1 MSVQKKIYTLSSGS
15 WSAESE
21 WNQKDSGSG
30 VGATSYRTIARVPI
44 PSVSGR
50 KGANITIKNVDYV
63 TAYESPYVDYYVY
76 TSLSYAESD
85 AKRQTAP
92 SSGKHKAYK
101 RVNLNSNGG
110 TITISLSDVEVGTSS
125 YIYILFT
132 RSNSVMRFTGFS
144 GWTVSCTTS
153 SYSYTKCTPPT
164 SITLDGNKYDDSE
177 KSYRIVS
184 AGDLITVGWSGAKGG
199 TNNPISSDLAGVGVT
214 SNFSVVDAKRVEA
227 TKTSGSVQIKLPENT
242 NDYRGYSL
250 RVRIYTYGKN
260 YAPSGNYSQHVFTE
274 RIPETGTTE
283 PRGCWINRLPSPPTS
298 VAVSGQLPSEGK
310 GTITLTPKGATDN
323 DNKYHGNIQS
333 ITYYYSTSATGT
345 KTKLSGS
352 FETDQTE
359 FYIWSKDGKEYS
371 STAKVVKITRNKKPQ
386 ITGITCSKS
395 ETFKAK
401 GASTWSDKATFSF
414 SYNNV
419 SSSGTFKT
427 IIEFLKG
434 NSTSRKVVASY
445 TYNNKDKINSN
456 GSSTTKEINVRSI
469 LMNVPI
475 DFSSSDTYWRPG
487 FIINN
492 GLEDSDLVKY
502 GGDLF
507 AIPSAPTSFQYYN
520 TESGEGRTDTVLF
533 GDWVRVKFDKDEQC
547 DPSAIAI
554 EGISVSN
561 LSMTTVNEK
570 SVVKFRLS
578 SSLSGGIKKPVLV
591 FSGNGVSSFK
601 KRASISFNVIPKP
614 QIGTFSFPS
623 IKPLSETRTLQA
635 TLEALDGSNQSAQ
648 AWGGAAIQY
657 QNYNGEWFEAFSKQ
671 NFLDTASNDTKQLS
685 IDATKIYNSDW
696 KNDLGINKYNSVYTC
711 SARAVLTNIFG
722 QKFYSNPTNF
732 TLDFREAPKLES
744 TKFFARE
751 SDSVNWEPFYL
762 SKTTTSDSIEVG
774 PNLLQEGKF
783 KFKIGLSSISE
794 GSGEVIIRE
803 GGIQKGTHHF
813 EVSPPLQTDTGWQ
826 ASKIGPVEISID
838 IPEITNLNS
847 KTYEIVINGPGGS
860 CSETVTFQVAP
871 QYDPNIIITDVSLS
885 QDEKTLT
892 VEFSKNA
899 DPSTLS
905 FKFGDYIGKV
915 SENTV
920 SFSSQSKFFG
930 DSWTTK
936 NIQLDIIST
945 TCTSRK
951 INETTYTPC
960 FERGKNYVSSS
971 YLFYNTVP
979 TVAYREN
986 HLGINTST
994 PNEDTILDIRALTD
1008 KKKIQFKDEATGYS
1022 FLLDSSAGTFTIT
1035 SMKKKE
1041 GTDEVVK
1048 TEYVFTF
1055 D

>member
-1 MSVQKKIYTLSSGS
+1 MSVYKKIYTLSSGS

-30 VGATSYRTIARVPI
+30 VGATSYRTIVRVPI

-110 TITISLSDVEVGTSS
+110 TITISLSDIEVGTSS

-164 SITLDGNKYDDSE
+164 SITLDGNKYDDSD
-177 KSYRIVS
+177 KFYRIVS

-199 TNNPISSDLAGVGVT
+199 TNNPISSYLVKVGVT
-214 SNFSVVDAKRVEA
+214 SNFTVLVSKKVES
-227 TKTSGSVQIKLPENT
+227 TKTSGSVQITLPENT

-260 YAPSGNYSQHVFTE
+260 YAPSGNYSQHIFTE
-274 RIPETGTTE
+274 QIPETGTTE

-310 GTITLTPKGATDN
+310 GTITLTPKGAIDN

-333 ITYYYSTSATGT
+333 ITYYYSTSATET
-345 KTKLSGS
+345 KTELSGP

-434 NSTSRKVVASY
+434 NSTSREVVASY
-445 TYNNKDKINSN
+445 TYNNKDEINSN

-487 FIINN
+487 FIVNN

-520 TESGEGRTDTVLF
+520 TESGEGRTDTDLF
-533 GDWVRVKFDKDEQC
+533 GDWVRVEFDKDEQC
-547 DPSAIAI
+547 DPSVIAI

-561 LSMTTVNEK
+561 LSMTTVDEK

-614 QIGTFSFPS
+614 QIGTFSFPN
-623 IKPLSETRTLQA
+623 IKPLSKTGTLQA

-671 NFLDTASNDTKQLS
+671 NFLDSASNDTKQLS

-696 KNDLGINKYNSVYTC
+696 KEDLGINKYNSVYTC

-732 TLDFREAPKLES
+732 TLDFSEKPSIKS
-744 TKFFARE
+744 KSFFIQGTQDWIA
-751 SDSVNWEPFYL
+751 F
-762 SKTTTSDSIEVG
+762 SKEN
-774 PNLLQEGKF
+774 NLLQEGKF
-783 KFKIGLSSISE
+783 KVTVLPQSLSE
-794 GSGEVIIRE
+794 GSGEIIIKE
-803 GGIQKGTHHF
+803 GNVQRGKSSFSIK
-813 EVSPPLQTDTGWQ
+813 PPSYNGNEGKWEPDSSSQD
-826 ASKIGPVEISID
+826 PVEVQFD
-838 IPEITNLNS
+838 IPEITDSNP
-847 KTYEIVINGPGGS
+847 KTYEIVVNGPGGFY
-860 CSETVTFQVAP
+860 SEKVAFQVAP
-871 QYDPNIIITDVSLS
+871 QYNPNIVITDVSLS
-885 QDEKTLT
+885 EDEKTLI
-892 VEFSKNA
+892 VEFSKNS

-905 FKFGDYIGKV
+905 FNFGNYTGTV
-915 SENTV
+915 SGNTV
-920 SFSSQSKFFG
+920 SFSSLSDNKFFG
-930 DSWTTK
+930 DNWTTQ
-936 NIQLDIIST
+936 NIQLQVKST

-951 INETTYTPC
+951 IGEITYNRC
-960 FERGKNYVSSS
+960 FEREKKYVSSS

-1041 GTDEVVK
+1041 ETDEVVK
-1048 TEYVFTF
+1048 IEYVFTF

>member
-21 WNQKDSGSG
+21 WNQSGSGNG
-30 VGATSYRTIARVPI
+30 VGATSYRTIVRVPI

-164 SITLDGNKYDDSE
+164 SITLDGEKYE
-177 KSYRIVS
+177 EANSYRIVS
-184 AGDLITVGWSGAKGG
+184 AEDYITVGWSGAKGG
-199 TNNPISSDLAGVGVT
+199 TNNPISSYLVEVGVT
-214 SNFSVVDAKRVEA
+214 SNFTVLVSKKVES
-227 TKTSGSVQIKLPENT
+227 TTTSGSVQIKLPPKT

-260 YAPSGNYSQHVFTE
+260 YAPSGNYSQHAFFE
-274 RIPETGTTE
+274 EIPDTGTAL

-298 VAVSGQLPSEGK
+298 VEVSGQLPSTGP
-310 GTITLTPKGATDN
+310 GTINLTPSGTTDN
-323 DNKYHGNIQS
+323 DNKYHGNIQP
-333 ITYYYSTSATGT
+333 ITYYYSESTNGE
-345 KTKLSGS
+345 KKLLKNPII
-352 FETDQTE
+352 TE
-359 FYIWSKDGKEYS
+359 QEELYIWSSDEKEYS
-371 STAKVVKITRNKKPQ
+371 STAKIVRITRNKKPL
-386 ITGITCSKS
+386 ITEITRSPL
-395 ETFKAK
+395 TPFKAK
-401 GASTWSDKATFSF
+401 GALIWNDTASFSF
-414 SYNNV
+414 SYNNA
-419 SSSGTFKT
+419 SSGTFKT
-427 IIEFLKG
+427 IIQFLKT
-434 NSTSRKVVASY
+434 NSTSGEVAASY
-445 TYNNKDKINSN
+445 VYSDADTINTDGRSTKDV
-456 GSSTTKEINVRSI
+456 NVRSI
-469 LMNVPI
+469 LMNIPL
-475 DFSSSDTYWRPG
+475 DFSSSDTYWRVG
-487 FIINN
+487 FIVNN
-492 GLEDSDLVKY
+492 GLEDSDLVTCCD
-502 GGDLF
+502 DLL

-520 TESGEGRTDTVLF
+520 TESGQGRTDTTLF
-533 GDWVRVKFDKDEQC
+533 GDWVRVEFDKDEQC

-554 EGISVSN
+554 EGITVSN
-561 LSMTTVNEK
+561 LSMTTGSEK
-570 SVVKFRLS
+570 SVVKFQLP
-578 SSLSGGIKKPVLV
+578 SSLSGGIKTPVLI
-591 FSGNGVSSFK
+591 FSGNGVPSFK
-601 KRASISFNVIPKP
+601 KRAPISFEVIPKP
-614 QIGTFSFPS
+614 QIGAFSFPS
-623 IKPLSETRTLQA
+623 IKPFSVTDNTILQA
-635 TLEALDGSNQSAQ
+635 TLQALDGSNKSTT
-648 AWGGAAIQY
+648 AWGKASIQY
-657 QNYNGEWFEAFSKQ
+657 QNQEGEWFEAFSEQ
-671 NFLDTASNDTKQLS
+671 NFLDSSSNDTDTKQLS
-685 IDATKIYNSDW
+685 IDATKIYKDGW
-696 KNDLGINKYNSVYTC
+696 KSNLGIDKYNSVYTC
-711 SARAVLTNIFG
+711 SARAVLTNVFG
-722 QKFYSNPTNF
+722 QKFYSNSTTF
-732 TLDFREAPKLES
+732 TLDFREKPSIKS
-744 TKFFARE
+744 KSFFIQG
-751 SDSVNWEPFYL
+751 
-762 SKTTTSDSIEVG
+762 TSDWIAFSKEN
-774 PNLLQEGKF
+774 NLLQEGKF
-783 KFKIGLSSISE
+783 KIKVLPQSLSE
-794 GSGEVIIRE
+794 GSGEVIIKE
-803 GGIQKGTHHF
+803 GSTQRGKSSFSIDTPSYNEGKWTSGSSVPNLV
-813 EVSPPLQTDTGWQ
+813 EVSF
-826 ASKIGPVEISID
+826 D
-838 IPEITNLNS
+838 IPEITNFNP
-847 KTYEIVINGPGGS
+847 KTYEIVVNGPGGS
-860 CSETVTFQVAP
+860 HSETVTFQVAP
-871 QYDPNIIITDVSLS
+871 QYDPNIVITDVSLS
-885 QDEKTLT
+885 TDEKTLT

-905 FKFGDYIGKV
+905 FKFGDYTGTV

-960 FERGKNYVSSS
+960 FIRGKNYVSSS

-1022 FLLDSSAGTFTIT
+1022 FLLDSLAGTFTIT
-1035 SMKKKE
+1035 NMKKKE

-1048 TEYVFTF
+1048 TEYIFTF

>member
-1 MSVQKKIYTLSSGS
+1 MSVYKKIYTLSSGS

-21 WNQKDSGSG
+21 WNQKDSGPG
-30 VGATSYRTIARVPI
+30 VGATSYRTIVKVPI

-63 TAYESPYVDYYVY
+63 TDYESPYVDYYVY

-110 TITISLSDVEVGTSS
+110 TITISLSDIEVGTSS

-164 SITLDGNKYDDSE
+164 SITLDGNKYDDSD
-177 KSYRIVS
+177 KFYRIVS

-199 TNNPISSDLAGVGVT
+199 TNNPISSYLVEVGVT
-214 SNFSVVDAKRVEA
+214 SNFTVLVSKKVES

-260 YAPSGNYSQHVFTE
+260 YAPSGNYSQHIFTE
-274 RIPETGTTE
+274 KIPETGTTE

-333 ITYYYSTSATGT
+333 ITYYYSTSATET
-345 KTKLSGS
+345 KTELSGP

-434 NSTSRKVVASY
+434 DSTSRKVVASY
-445 TYNNKDKINSN
+445 TYNNKDEINSN

-487 FIINN
+487 FIVNN

-520 TESGEGRTDTVLF
+520 TESGEGRTDTALF
-533 GDWVRVKFDKDEQC
+533 GDWVRVEFDKDEQC
-547 DPSAIAI
+547 DPSVIAI

-561 LSMTTVNEK
+561 LSMTTVDEK

-732 TLDFREAPKLES
+732 TLDFSEKPSIKS
-744 TKFFARE
+744 KSFFIQGTQDWIA
-751 SDSVNWEPFYL
+751 F
-762 SKTTTSDSIEVG
+762 SKEN
-774 PNLLQEGKF
+774 NLLQEGKF
-783 KFKIGLSSISE
+783 KVTVLPQSLSE
-794 GSGEVIIRE
+794 GSGEIIIKE
-803 GGIQKGTHHF
+803 GNVQRGKSSFSIK
-813 EVSPPLQTDTGWQ
+813 PPSYNGNEGKWEPDSSSQD
-826 ASKIGPVEISID
+826 PVEVWFD
-838 IPEITNLNS
+838 IPEITNSNP
-847 KTYEIVINGPGGS
+847 KTYEIVVNGPGGFY
-860 CSETVTFQVAP
+860 SEKVAFQVAP
-871 QYDPNIIITDVSLS
+871 QYNPNIVITDVSLS
-885 QDEKTLT
+885 KDEKTLII
-892 VEFSKNA
+892 EFSKNS

-905 FKFGDYIGKV
+905 FNFGNYTGTV
-915 SENTV
+915 SGNTV
-920 SFSSQSKFFG
+920 SFSSLSDNKFFG
-930 DSWTTK
+930 DNWTTQ
-936 NIQLDIIST
+936 NIQLQVKST

-951 INETTYTPC
+951 IGEITYNRC
-960 FERGKNYVSSS
+960 FEREKKYVSSS

>member
-1 MSVQKKIYTLSSGS
+1 MSVYKKIYTLSSGS

-30 VGATSYRTIARVPI
+30 VGATSYRTIVRVPI

-110 TITISLSDVEVGTSS
+110 TITISLSDIEVGTSS

-132 RSNSVMRFTGFS
+132 RSNSIMRFTGFS

-177 KSYRIVS
+177 RSYRIVS

-199 TNNPISSDLAGVGVT
+199 TNNPISSYLVEVGVT
-214 SNFSVVDAKRVEA
+214 SNFTVLVSKKVES
-227 TKTSGSVQIKLPENT
+227 TRTSGSVQIKLPENT

-298 VAVSGQLPSEGK
+298 VAVSGQLPSKGK

-345 KTKLSGS
+345 KTELSGS
-352 FETDQTE
+352 FETDKTE

-386 ITGITCSKS
+386 ITEITCSKS

-445 TYNNKDKINSN
+445 TYNNKDEINSN

-487 FIINN
+487 FIVNN

-520 TESGEGRTDTVLF
+520 TESGEGRTDTALF
-533 GDWVRVKFDKDEQC
+533 GDWVRVEFDKDEQC

-696 KNDLGINKYNSVYTC
+696 KKDLGINKYNSVYTC

-732 TLDFREAPKLES
+732 TLDFSEKPSIKS
-744 TKFFARE
+744 KSFFIQGTQDWIA
-751 SDSVNWEPFYL
+751 F
-762 SKTTTSDSIEVG
+762 SKEN
-774 PNLLQEGKF
+774 NLLQEGKF
-783 KFKIGLSSISE
+783 KVTVLPQSLSE
-794 GSGEVIIRE
+794 GSGEIIIKE
-803 GGIQKGTHHF
+803 GNVQRGKSSFSIK
-813 EVSPPLQTDTGWQ
+813 PPSYNGNEGKWEPDSSSQD
-826 ASKIGPVEISID
+826 PVKVWFD
-838 IPEITNLNS
+838 IPEITNSNP
-847 KTYEIVINGPGGS
+847 KTYEIVVNGPGGFY
-860 CSETVTFQVAP
+860 SEKVTFQVAP
-871 QYDPNIIITDVSLS
+871 QYNPNIVITDVSLS
-885 QDEKTLT
+885 EDEKTLI
-892 VEFSKNA
+892 VEFSKNS

-905 FKFGDYIGKV
+905 FNFGNYTGTV
-915 SENTV
+915 SGNTV
-920 SFSSQSKFFG
+920 SFSSLSGNKIFG
-930 DSWTTK
+930 DNWTTQ
-936 NIQLDIIST
+936 NIQLQVKST

-951 INETTYTPC
+951 IGEITYNRC
-960 FERGKNYVSSS
+960 FEREKKYVSSS

>member
-1 MSVQKKIYTLSSGS
+1 MSVYKKIYTLSSGS

-21 WNQKDSGSG
+21 WNQKDSGYG
-30 VGATSYRTIARVPI
+30 VGATSYRTIVRVPI

-63 TAYESPYVDYYVY
+63 TAYDSPYVDYYVY

-110 TITISLSDVEVGTSS
+110 TITISLSDIEVGTSS

-132 RSNSVMRFTGFS
+132 RSNSIMRFTGFS

-199 TNNPISSDLAGVGVT
+199 TNNPISSYLVEVGVT
-214 SNFSVVDAKRVEA
+214 SNFTVLVSKKVES
-227 TKTSGSVQIKLPENT
+227 TKTSGSVQITLPENT
-242 NDYRGYSL
+242 NNYRGYSL

-274 RIPETGTTE
+274 QIPETGTTE

-333 ITYYYSTSATGT
+333 ITYYYSTSATET
-345 KTKLSGS
+345 KTKLSGP

-445 TYNNKDKINSN
+445 TYNNKDEINSN
-456 GSSTTKEINVRSI
+456 GSSTTKEINIRSI

-487 FIINN
+487 FIVNN

-520 TESGEGRTDTVLF
+520 TESGEGRTDTALF
-533 GDWVRVKFDKDEQC
+533 GDWVRVEFNKDEQC

-561 LSMTTVNEK
+561 LSMTTVDEK

-623 IKPLSETRTLQA
+623 IKPLSETRILQA
-635 TLEALDGSNQSAQ
+635 TLEASDGSNQSAQ

-671 NFLDTASNDTKQLS
+671 NFLDTSSNDTKQLS

-696 KNDLGINKYNSVYTC
+696 KKDLGINKYNSVYTC

-732 TLDFREAPKLES
+732 TLDFSEKPSIKS
-744 TKFFARE
+744 KSFFIQG
-751 SDSVNWEPFYL
+751 
-762 SKTTTSDSIEVG
+762 TSDWIAFSKEN
-774 PNLLQEGKF
+774 NLLQEGKF
-783 KFKIGLSSISE
+783 KVTVLPQSLSE
-794 GSGEVIIRE
+794 GSGEIIIKE
-803 GGIQKGTHHF
+803 GNVQRGKSSFSIK
-813 EVSPPLQTDTGWQ
+813 PPSYNDNEGKWEPDSSSQD
-826 ASKIGPVEISID
+826 PVEVWFD
-838 IPEITNLNS
+838 IPEITNSNP
-847 KTYEIVINGPGGS
+847 KIYEIVVNGPGGFY
-860 CSETVTFQVAP
+860 SEKVAFQVAP
-871 QYDPNIIITDVSLS
+871 QYNPNIVITDVSLS
-885 QDEKTLT
+885 EDEKSLI
-892 VEFSKNA
+892 VEFSKNS

-905 FKFGDYIGKV
+905 FNFGNYTGTV
-915 SENTV
+915 SGNTV
-920 SFSSQSKFFG
+920 SFSSLSDNKFFG
-930 DSWTTK
+930 DNWTTQ
-936 NIQLDIIST
+936 NIQLQVKST

-951 INETTYTPC
+951 IGEITYNRC
-960 FERGKNYVSSS
+960 FEREKKYVSSS

-1048 TEYVFTF
+1048 TEYIFTF

>member
-30 VGATSYRTIARVPI
+30 VGATSYRTIVRVPI

-110 TITISLSDVEVGTSS
+110 TITISLSDIEVGTSS

-153 SYSYTKCTPPT
+153 SYSYTKCTPPKT
-164 SITLDGNKYDDSE
+164 ITLDDNKYYAQNG
-177 KSYRIVS
+177 SYRIVS
-184 AGDLITVGWSGAKGG
+184 AGDKVKVNWSGAEAG
-199 TNNPISSDLAGVGVT
+199 TNNPISSYLVEVGVT
-214 SNFSVVDAKRVEA
+214 SNFTVLVSTKVES
-227 TKTSGSVQIKLPENT
+227 TKTSGSIEITLPQKT

-274 RIPETGTTE
+274 QIPETGTTE

-298 VAVSGQLPSEGK
+298 VAVSGQLPSEGE

-352 FETDQTE
+352 FKTDQTE

-434 NSTSRKVVASY
+434 NSTSKKVVASY
-445 TYNNKDKINSN
+445 TYSNKDEINSN

-487 FIINN
+487 FIVNN

-520 TESGEGRTDTVLF
+520 TESGEGRTDTALF

-547 DPSAIAI
+547 DTSAIAI

-685 IDATKIYNSDW
+685 IDATKIYNSNW
-696 KNDLGINKYNSVYTC
+696 KKDLGINKYNSVYTC
-711 SARAVLTNIFG
+711 SARAVLTNVFG
-722 QKFYSNPTNF
+722 QKFYSNPTTF
-732 TLDFREAPKLES
+732 TLDFKEKPSIKS
-744 TKFFARE
+744 KSFFIQGIPDWIA
-751 SDSVNWEPFYL
+751 F
-762 SKTTTSDSIEVG
+762 SKEN
-774 PNLLQEGKF
+774 NLLQEGKF
-783 KFKIGLSSISE
+783 KVKVLPQSLSE
-794 GSGEVIIRE
+794 GSGEVIIKE
-803 GGIQKGTHHF
+803 GSTQRGKSSFSIDTPSYNEGKWTSGSSVPNLV
-813 EVSPPLQTDTGWQ
+813 EVSF
-826 ASKIGPVEISID
+826 D
-838 IPEITNLNS
+838 IPEITNLNP
-847 KTYEIVINGPGGS
+847 KTYEIVVNGPGGS
-860 CSETVTFQVAP
+860 YSETVTFQVAP

-885 QDEKTLT
+885 QDEKTLA

-1008 KKKIQFKDEATGYS
+1008 KKKIQFKDEATDAT
-1022 FLLDSSAGTFTIT
+1022 FILDSNQKTFTV
-1035 SMKKKE
+1035 KN
-1041 GTDEVVK
+1041 GT

>member
-1 MSVQKKIYTLSSGS
+1 MNVYKKIYTLSSGS

-30 VGATSYRTIARVPI
+30 VGATSYRTIVRVHI

-50 KGANITIKNVDYV
+50 KGANIIIKNVDYV

-110 TITISLSDVEVGTSS
+110 TITISLSDIEVGTSS

-132 RSNSVMRFTGFS
+132 RSNSIMRFTGFS

-199 TNNPISSDLAGVGVT
+199 TNNPISSYLVEVGVT
-214 SNFSVVDAKRVEA
+214 SNFTVLVSKKVES
-227 TKTSGSVQIKLPENT
+227 TTTSGSVQITLPENT

-274 RIPETGTTE
+274 QIPETGTTE

-298 VAVSGQLPSEGK
+298 VAVSGQLPSEGE

-352 FETDQTE
+352 FKTDYTE

-386 ITGITCSKS
+386 ITEITCSKS

-487 FIINN
+487 FIVNN

-520 TESGEGRTDTVLF
+520 TESGEGRTDTALF

-561 LSMTTVNEK
+561 LSMTTVDEK

-635 TLEALDGSNQSAQ
+635 TLEALDGSNQSTQ

-696 KNDLGINKYNSVYTC
+696 KKDLGINKYNSVYTC

-732 TLDFREAPKLES
+732 TLDFSEKPSIKS
-744 TKFFARE
+744 KSFFIQG
-751 SDSVNWEPFYL
+751 
-762 SKTTTSDSIEVG
+762 TSDWIAFSKEN
-774 PNLLQEGKF
+774 NLLQEGKF
-783 KFKIGLSSISE
+783 KVTVLPQSLSE
-794 GSGEVIIRE
+794 GSGEIIIKE
-803 GGIQKGTHHF
+803 GNVQRGKSSFSIKPPSYNDNKGKW
-813 EVSPPLQTDTGWQ
+813 EPDSSSQD
-826 ASKIGPVEISID
+826 PVEVWFD
-838 IPEITNLNS
+838 IPEITNSNP
-847 KTYEIVINGPGGS
+847 KTYEIVVNGPGGFY
-860 CSETVTFQVAP
+860 SEKVAFQVAP
-871 QYDPNIIITDVSLS
+871 QYNPNIVITDVSLS
-885 QDEKTLT
+885 KDEKTLI
-892 VEFSKNA
+892 VEFSKNS

-905 FKFGDYIGKV
+905 FNFGNYTGTV
-915 SENTV
+915 SGNTV
-920 SFSSQSKFFG
+920 SFSSLSDNKFFG
-930 DSWTTK
+930 DNWTTQ
-936 NIQLDIIST
+936 NIQLQVKST

-951 INETTYTPC
+951 IGEITYNRC
-960 FERGKNYVSSS
+960 FEREKKYVSSS

>member
-1 MSVQKKIYTLSSGS
+1 MSVYKKIYTLSSGS

-30 VGATSYRTIARVPI
+30 VGATSYRTIVRVPI

-110 TITISLSDVEVGTSS
+110 TITISLSDIEVGTSS

-132 RSNSVMRFTGFS
+132 RSNSIMRFTGFS

-164 SITLDGNKYDDSE
+164 SITLDGNKYNDSE

-184 AGDLITVGWSGAKGG
+184 AGDLITVGWSGAKSG
-199 TNNPISSDLAGVGVT
+199 TNNPISSYLVEVGVT
-214 SNFSVVDAKRVEA
+214 SNFTVLVSKKVES
-227 TKTSGSVQIKLPENT
+227 TTTSESVQIKLPENT

-274 RIPETGTTE
+274 QISETGTTE

-298 VAVSGQLPSEGK
+298 VTVSGQLPSEGK
-310 GTITLTPKGATDN
+310 GIITLTPKGATDN

-487 FIINN
+487 FIVNN

-520 TESGEGRTDTVLF
+520 TESGEGRTDTALF

-561 LSMTTVNEK
+561 LSMTTVDEK

-578 SSLSGGIKKPVLV
+578 SSLSGGIKKPILV

-696 KNDLGINKYNSVYTC
+696 KKDLGINKYNSVYTC

-732 TLDFREAPKLES
+732 TLDFSEKPSIKS
-744 TKFFARE
+744 KSFFIQGTPDWIA
-751 SDSVNWEPFYL
+751 F
-762 SKTTTSDSIEVG
+762 SKEN
-774 PNLLQEGKF
+774 NLLQEGKF
-783 KFKIGLSSISE
+783 KVTVLPQSLSE
-794 GSGEVIIRE
+794 GSGEIIIKE
-803 GGIQKGTHHF
+803 GNVQRGKSSFSIK
-813 EVSPPLQTDTGWQ
+813 PPSYNDNEGKWEPDSSSQD
-826 ASKIGPVEISID
+826 PVEVWFD
-838 IPEITNLNS
+838 IPEITNSNP
-847 KTYEIVINGPGGS
+847 KTYEIVVNGPGGFY
-860 CSETVTFQVAP
+860 SEKVTFQVAP
-871 QYDPNIIITDVSLS
+871 QYNPNIVITDVSLS
-885 QDEKTLT
+885 EDEKTLI
-892 VEFSKNA
+892 VEFSKNS

-905 FKFGDYIGKV
+905 FNFGNYTGTV
-915 SENTV
+915 SGNTV
-920 SFSSQSKFFG
+920 SFSSLSDNKFFG
-930 DSWTTK
+930 DNWTTQ
-936 NIQLDIIST
+936 NIQLQVKST

-951 INETTYTPC
+951 IGEITYNRC
-960 FERGKNYVSSS
+960 FEREKKYVSSS

>member
-21 WNQKDSGSG
+21 WNQSGSGNG
-30 VGATSYRTIARVPI
+30 VGATSYRTIVRVPI

-63 TAYESPYVDYYVY
+63 TAYDSPYVDYYVY

-110 TITISLSDVEVGTSS
+110 TITISLSDIEVGTSS

-164 SITLDGNKYDDSE
+164 LITLDGNKYDDSE

-184 AGDLITVGWSGAKGG
+184 AGDYITVGWSDAKGG
-199 TNNPISSDLAGVGVT
+199 TNNPISSYLVEVGVT
-214 SNFSVVDAKRVEA
+214 SNFTVLVSKKVESI
-227 TKTSGSVQIKLPENT
+227 KTSGSVQIKLPENT

-260 YAPSGNYSQHVFTE
+260 YAPSGNYSQHIFTE
-274 RIPETGTTE
+274 PIPETGTTN

-298 VAVSGQLPSEGK
+298 VAVSGQLPSEGE

-333 ITYYYSTSATGT
+333 ITYYYLNSEGKRIKLDGPF
-345 KTKLSGS
+345 KT
-352 FETDQTE
+352 EQTE
-359 FYIWSKDGKEYS
+359 FSIWSYDGKEFS
-371 STAKVVKITRNKKPQ
+371 STAKTVKINRNKKPQ
-386 ITGITCSKS
+386 ITGITCSKL

-401 GASTWSDKATFSF
+401 GVSTWSDKATFSF

-419 SSSGTFKT
+419 PSGTSGTFKT
-427 IIEFLKG
+427 IIQFLKN
-434 NSTSRKVVASY
+434 NSSSGKVVASY
-445 TYNNKDKINSN
+445 TYSNKDKINSN
-456 GSSTTKEINVRSI
+456 VSSTKEINVRSI
-469 LMNVPI
+469 LMNVPL
-475 DFSSSDTYWRPG
+475 DFSSSDTYWRPA
-487 FIINN
+487 FIVNN
-492 GLEDSDLVKY
+492 GLEDSDLLVY
-502 GGDLF
+502 NGDLF

-520 TESGEGRTDTVLF
+520 TGSGQGRTDTTLF
-533 GDWVRVKFDKDEQC
+533 GDWVRVEFNKDEQC

-554 EGISVSN
+554 EGITVSN
-561 LSMTTVNEK
+561 LSMTTGSEK
-570 SVVKFRLS
+570 SVVKFQLP
-578 SSLSGGIKKPVLV
+578 SSLSGGIKTPVLI
-591 FSGNGVSSFK
+591 FSGNGVPSFK
-601 KRASISFNVIPKP
+601 KRASISFEVIPKP
-614 QIGTFSFPS
+614 QIGAFSFPS
-623 IKPLSETRTLQA
+623 IKPFSVTNNTILQA
-635 TLEALDGSNQSAQ
+635 TLQALDGSNKSTT
-648 AWGGAAIQY
+648 AWGKASIQY
-657 QNYNGEWFEAFSKQ
+657 QNQEGEWFEAFSEQ
-671 NFLDTASNDTKQLS
+671 NFLDSSSNDTKQLG
-685 IDATKIYNSDW
+685 IDATKIYKDGW
-696 KNDLGINKYNSVYTC
+696 KSNLGIDKYNSVYTC
-711 SARAVLTNIFG
+711 SARAVLTNVFG
-722 QKFYSNPTNF
+722 QKFYSNPTMF
-732 TLDFREAPKLES
+732 TLDFRENPSINSKSFFIQGAPDWIA
-744 TKFFARE
+744 F
-751 SDSVNWEPFYL
+751 
-762 SKTTTSDSIEVG
+762 SKEN
-774 PNLLQEGKF
+774 NLLQEGKF
-783 KFKIGLSSISE
+783 KIKVFPQSLSE
-794 GSGEVIIRE
+794 GSGEIIIKE
-803 GGIQKGTHHF
+803 GSTQRGKSSFSIDTPSYNEGKWTSGSSVPNLV
-813 EVSPPLQTDTGWQ
+813 EVSF
-826 ASKIGPVEISID
+826 D
-838 IPEITNLNS
+838 IPEITNLNP
-847 KTYEIVINGPGGS
+847 KTYEIVVNGPGGS

-871 QYDPNIIITDVSLS
+871 QYDPNIVITDVSLS
-885 QDEKTLT
+885 QDEKTLI

-905 FKFGDYIGKV
+905 FKFGDYTGTV

-951 INETTYTPC
+951 IDETTYTPC
-960 FERGKNYVSSS
+960 FIRGKNYVSSS

-994 PNEDTILDIRALTD
+994 PNEDTILDIRALTG
-1008 KKKIQFKDEATGYS
+1008 KKKIQFKDEATDAT
-1022 FLLDSSAGTFTIT
+1022 FVLDSNQKTFTV
-1035 SMKKKE
+1035 KN
-1041 GTDEVVK
+1041 GT

>member
-1 MSVQKKIYTLSSGS
+1 MSVYKKIYTLSSGS

-30 VGATSYRTIARVPI
+30 VGATSYRTIVRVPI

-85 AKRQTAP
+85 AKRKTAP

-110 TITISLSDVEVGTSS
+110 TITISLSDIEVGTSS

-184 AGDLITVGWSGAKGG
+184 AGELITVEWSGAKGG
-199 TNNPISSDLAGVGVT
+199 TNNPISSYLIEVGVT
-214 SNFSVVDAKRVEA
+214 SNFTVLVSKKVET
-227 TKTSGSVQIKLPENT
+227 TKTSGSVQITLPENT

-274 RIPETGTTE
+274 QIPETGTTE

-333 ITYYYSTSATGT
+333 ITYYYSTPATET

-359 FYIWSKDGKEYS
+359 FYIWSKDEKEYS
-371 STAKVVKITRNKKPQ
+371 STAKIVKITRNKKPQ

-401 GASTWSDKATFSF
+401 GTSTWSDKATFSF

-434 NSTSRKVVASY
+434 DSTSRKVVASY
-445 TYNNKDKINSN
+445 TYSNKDEINSN

-487 FIINN
+487 FIVNN

-520 TESGEGRTDTVLF
+520 TESGEGRTDTALF

-561 LSMTTVNEK
+561 LSMTTVGEK

-671 NFLDTASNDTKQLS
+671 NFLDTSSNDTKQLS

-696 KNDLGINKYNSVYTC
+696 KKDLGINKYNSVYTC

-732 TLDFREAPKLES
+732 TLDFSEKPSIKS
-744 TKFFARE
+744 KSFFIQG
-751 SDSVNWEPFYL
+751 
-762 SKTTTSDSIEVG
+762 TSDWIAFSEKN
-774 PNLLQEGKF
+774 NLLQEGKF
-783 KFKIGLSSISE
+783 KVTVLPQSLSE
-794 GSGEVIIRE
+794 GSGEIIIKE
-803 GGIQKGTHHF
+803 GNVQRGKSSFSINPPSYNNNKGKW
-813 EVSPPLQTDTGWQ
+813 EPDSSSQD
-826 ASKIGPVEISID
+826 PVEVWFD
-838 IPEITNLNS
+838 IPEITNSNP
-847 KTYEIVINGPGGS
+847 KTYEIVVNGPGGFY
-860 CSETVTFQVAP
+860 SEKVTFQVAP
-871 QYDPNIIITDVSLS
+871 QYNPNIVITDVSLS
-885 QDEKTLT
+885 EDEKTLI
-892 VEFSKNA
+892 VEFSKNS

-905 FKFGDYIGKV
+905 FNFGNYTGTV
-915 SENTV
+915 SGNTV
-920 SFSSQSKFFG
+920 SFSSLSDNKFFG
-930 DSWTTK
+930 DNWTTQ
-936 NIQLDIIST
+936 NIQLQVKST

-951 INETTYTPC
+951 IGEITYNRC
-960 FERGKNYVSSS
+960 FEREKKYVSSS

-1041 GTDEVVK
+1041 GTNEVVK

>member
-1 MSVQKKIYTLSSGS
+1 MSVYKKIYTLSSGS

-30 VGATSYRTIARVPI
+30 VGATSYRTIVRVPI

-101 RVNLNSNGG
+101 RINLNSNGG
-110 TITISLSDVEVGTSS
+110 TITISLSDIEVGTSS

-132 RSNSVMRFTGFS
+132 RSNSIMRFTGFS

-184 AGDLITVGWSGAKGG
+184 AGDFITVGWSGAKSG
-199 TNNPISSDLAGVGVT
+199 TNNPISSYLVEVGVT
-214 SNFSVVDAKRVEA
+214 SNFTVLVSKKVES
-227 TKTSGSVQIKLPENT
+227 TTTSGSVQIKLPENT

-274 RIPETGTTE
+274 QIPEMGTTE

-298 VAVSGQLPSEGK
+298 VTVSGQLPSEGK

-333 ITYYYSTSATGT
+333 ITYYYSTSATET

-401 GASTWSDKATFSF
+401 GTSTWSDKATFSF

-445 TYNNKDKINSN
+445 TYNNKDEINSN

-487 FIINN
+487 FIVNN

-520 TESGEGRTDTVLF
+520 TESGEGRTDTALF

-561 LSMTTVNEK
+561 LSMTTVDEK

-671 NFLDTASNDTKQLS
+671 NFLDTSSNDTKQLS

-696 KNDLGINKYNSVYTC
+696 KKDLGINKYNSVYTC
-711 SARAVLTNIFG
+711 SARAVLTNVFG

-732 TLDFREAPKLES
+732 TLDFSEKPSIKS
-744 TKFFARE
+744 KSFFIQG
-751 SDSVNWEPFYL
+751 
-762 SKTTTSDSIEVG
+762 TSDWIAFSKEN
-774 PNLLQEGKF
+774 NLLQEGKF
-783 KFKIGLSSISE
+783 KVTVLPQSLSE
-794 GSGEVIIRE
+794 GSGEIIIKE
-803 GGIQKGTHHF
+803 GNVQRGKSSFSIKPPSYNDNKGKW
-813 EVSPPLQTDTGWQ
+813 EPDSSSQD
-826 ASKIGPVEISID
+826 PVEVWFD
-838 IPEITNLNS
+838 IPEITNSNP
-847 KTYEIVINGPGGS
+847 KTYEIVVNGPGGFY
-860 CSETVTFQVAP
+860 SEKVAFQVAP
-871 QYDPNIIITDVSLS
+871 QYNPNIVITDVSLS
-885 QDEKTLT
+885 EDEKTLI
-892 VEFSKNA
+892 VEFSKNS

-905 FKFGDYIGKV
+905 FNFGNYTGTV
-915 SENTV
+915 SGNTV
-920 SFSSQSKFFG
+920 SFSSLSDNKFFG
-930 DSWTTK
+930 DNWTTQ
-936 NIQLDIIST
+936 NIQLQVKST

-951 INETTYTPC
+951 IGEITYNRC
-960 FERGKNYVSSS
+960 FEREKKYVSSS

>member
-1 MSVQKKIYTLSSGS
+1 MSVYKKIYTLSSGS

-30 VGATSYRTIARVPI
+30 VGATSYRTIVRVPI

-110 TITISLSDVEVGTSS
+110 TITISLSDIEVGTSS

-132 RSNSVMRFTGFS
+132 RSNSIMRFTGFS

-177 KSYRIVS
+177 KSYKIVS

-199 TNNPISSDLAGVGVT
+199 TNNPISSYLVEVGVT
-214 SNFSVVDAKRVEA
+214 SNFTVLVSKKVKS
-227 TKTSGSVQIKLPENT
+227 TTTSGSVQIKLPENT

-274 RIPETGTTE
+274 QIPETGTTE

-298 VAVSGQLPSEGK
+298 VAVSGQLPSEGE

-345 KTKLSGS
+345 KTELSGS
-352 FETDQTE
+352 FKTDQTE

-445 TYNNKDKINSN
+445 TYNNKDEINSN
-456 GSSTTKEINVRSI
+456 ESSTTKEINVRSI

-487 FIINN
+487 FIVNN

-520 TESGEGRTDTVLF
+520 TESGEGRTDTALF

-561 LSMTTVNEK
+561 LSMTTVDEK

-614 QIGTFSFPS
+614 QIGTFSFPNT
-623 IKPLSETRTLQA
+623 KPFSKTGTLQA

-685 IDATKIYNSDW
+685 IDATKIYNSNW

-732 TLDFREAPKLES
+732 TLDFSEKPSIKSKNFFIQGAPDWIA
-744 TKFFARE
+744 F
-751 SDSVNWEPFYL
+751 
-762 SKTTTSDSIEVG
+762 SKEN
-774 PNLLQEGKF
+774 NLLQEGKF
-783 KFKIGLSSISE
+783 KVTVLPQSLSE
-794 GSGEVIIRE
+794 GSGEIIIKE
-803 GGIQKGTHHF
+803 GNVQRGKSSFSIK
-813 EVSPPLQTDTGWQ
+813 PPSYNNNEGKWEPDLSSQD
-826 ASKIGPVEISID
+826 PVEVWFD
-838 IPEITNLNS
+838 IPEITNSNP
-847 KTYEIVINGPGGS
+847 KTYEIVVNGPGGFY
-860 CSETVTFQVAP
+860 SEKVTFQVAP
-871 QYDPNIIITDVSLS
+871 QYNPNIVITDVSLS
-885 QDEKTLT
+885 EDEKTLI
-892 VEFSKNA
+892 VEFSKNS

-905 FKFGDYIGKV
+905 FNFGNYTGTV
-915 SENTV
+915 SGNTV
-920 SFSSQSKFFG
+920 SFSSLSDNKFFG
-930 DSWTTK
+930 DNWTTQ
-936 NIQLDIIST
+936 NIQLQVKST

-951 INETTYTPC
+951 IGEITYNRC
-960 FERGKNYVSSS
+960 FEREKKYVSSS

>member
-1 MSVQKKIYTLSSGS
+1 MSVYKKIYTLSSGS

-30 VGATSYRTIARVPI
+30 VGATSYRTIVRVPI

-110 TITISLSDVEVGTSS
+110 TITISLSDIEVGTSS

-132 RSNSVMRFTGFS
+132 RSNSIMRFTGFS

-199 TNNPISSDLAGVGVT
+199 TNNPISSYLVEVGVT
-214 SNFSVVDAKRVEA
+214 SNFTVLVSKKVES

-274 RIPETGTTE
+274 QIPETGTTE

-333 ITYYYSTSATGT
+333 ITYYYSTSATET

-445 TYNNKDKINSN
+445 TYSNKDKINSN

-487 FIINN
+487 FIVNN

-520 TESGEGRTDTVLF
+520 TESGEGRTDTALF
-533 GDWVRVKFDKDEQC
+533 GDWVRVEFDKDEQC

-685 IDATKIYNSDW
+685 IDATKIYNSNW
-696 KNDLGINKYNSVYTC
+696 KKDLGINKYNSVYTC

-732 TLDFREAPKLES
+732 TLDFSEKPSIKS
-744 TKFFARE
+744 KSFFIQG
-751 SDSVNWEPFYL
+751 
-762 SKTTTSDSIEVG
+762 TSDWIAFSKEN
-774 PNLLQEGKF
+774 NLLQEGKF
-783 KFKIGLSSISE
+783 KVTVLPQSLSE
-794 GSGEVIIRE
+794 GSGEIIIKE
-803 GGIQKGTHHF
+803 GNVQRGKSSFSIK
-813 EVSPPLQTDTGWQ
+813 PPSYNDNEGKWEPDSSSQY
-826 ASKIGPVEISID
+826 PVEVQFD
-838 IPEITNLNS
+838 IPEITNSNP
-847 KTYEIVINGPGGS
+847 KTYEIVVNGPGGFY
-860 CSETVTFQVAP
+860 SEKVAFQVAP
-871 QYDPNIIITDVSLS
+871 QYNPNIVITDVSLS
-885 QDEKTLT
+885 EDEKTLI
-892 VEFSKNA
+892 VEFSKNS

-905 FKFGDYIGKV
+905 FNFGNYTGTV
-915 SENTV
+915 SGNTV
-920 SFSSQSKFFG
+920 SFSSLSDNKFFG
-930 DSWTTK
+930 DNWTTQ
-936 NIQLDIIST
+936 NIQLQVKST

-951 INETTYTPC
+951 IGEITYIRC
-960 FERGKNYVSSS
+960 FEREKKYVSSS

>member
-1 MSVQKKIYTLSSGS
+1 MSVYKKIYTLSSGS

-30 VGATSYRTIARVPI
+30 VGATSYRTIVRVPI

-110 TITISLSDVEVGTSS
+110 TITISLSDIEVGTSS

-132 RSNSVMRFTGFS
+132 RSNSIMRFTGFS

-184 AGDLITVGWSGAKGG
+184 AGELITVGWSGAKGG
-199 TNNPISSDLAGVGVT
+199 TNNPISSYLVEVGVT
-214 SNFSVVDAKRVEA
+214 SNFTVLVSKKVES

-274 RIPETGTTE
+274 QIPETGTTE

-333 ITYYYSTSATGT
+333 ITYYYSTSATET

-445 TYNNKDKINSN
+445 TYSNKDKINSN

-487 FIINN
+487 FIVNN

-520 TESGEGRTDTVLF
+520 TESGEGRTDTALF
-533 GDWVRVKFDKDEQC
+533 GDWVRVEFDKDEQC

-685 IDATKIYNSDW
+685 IDATKIYNSNW
-696 KNDLGINKYNSVYTC
+696 KKDLGINKYNSVYTC

-732 TLDFREAPKLES
+732 TLDFSEKPSIKS
-744 TKFFARE
+744 KSFFIQG
-751 SDSVNWEPFYL
+751 
-762 SKTTTSDSIEVG
+762 TSDWIAFSKEN
-774 PNLLQEGKF
+774 NLLQEGKF
-783 KFKIGLSSISE
+783 KVTVLPQSLSE
-794 GSGEVIIRE
+794 GSGEIIIKE
-803 GGIQKGTHHF
+803 GNVQRGKSSFSIK
-813 EVSPPLQTDTGWQ
+813 PPSYNDNEGKWEPDSSSQY
-826 ASKIGPVEISID
+826 PVEVQFD
-838 IPEITNLNS
+838 IPEITNSNP
-847 KTYEIVINGPGGS
+847 KTYEIVVNGPGGFY
-860 CSETVTFQVAP
+860 SEKVAFQVAP
-871 QYDPNIIITDVSLS
+871 QYNPNIVITDVSLS
-885 QDEKTLT
+885 EDEKTLI
-892 VEFSKNA
+892 VEFSKNS

-905 FKFGDYIGKV
+905 FNFGNYTGTV
-915 SENTV
+915 SGNTV
-920 SFSSQSKFFG
+920 SFSSLSDNKFFG
-930 DSWTTK
+930 DNWTTQ
-936 NIQLDIIST
+936 NIQLQVKST

-951 INETTYTPC
+951 IGEITYIRC
-960 FERGKNYVSSS
+960 FEREKKYVSSS

>member
-1 MSVQKKIYTLSSGS
+1 MSVYKKIYTLSSGS

-21 WNQKDSGSG
+21 WNQKDSGYG
-30 VGATSYRTIARVPI
+30 VGATSYRTIVRVPI

-63 TAYESPYVDYYVY
+63 TAYDSPYVDYYVY

-101 RVNLNSNGG
+101 RVNLKSNGG
-110 TITISLSDVEVGTSS
+110 TITISLSDIEVGTSS

-132 RSNSVMRFTGFS
+132 RSNSIMRFTGFS

-164 SITLDGNKYDDSE
+164 SITLDGNKYDNSE

-184 AGDLITVGWSGAKGG
+184 AGDFITVGWSGAKGG
-199 TNNPISSDLAGVGVT
+199 TNNPISSYLVEVGVT
-214 SNFSVVDAKRVEA
+214 SNFTVLVSKKVES

-274 RIPETGTTE
+274 QIPETGTTE
-283 PRGCWINRLPSPPTS
+283 PRGCWINRLPSPPKS
-298 VAVSGQLPSEGK
+298 VAVSGQLPSKGK
-310 GTITLTPKGATDN
+310 GTITLTPKGAIDN

-333 ITYYYSTSATGT
+333 ITYYYSTSATET
-345 KTKLSGS
+345 KTELSGP

-419 SSSGTFKT
+419 SSGTFKT

-434 NSTSRKVVASY
+434 DSTSRKVVASY
-445 TYNNKDKINSN
+445 TYSNKDEINSN

-487 FIINN
+487 FIVNN

-520 TESGEGRTDTVLF
+520 TESGEGRTDTALF
-533 GDWVRVKFDKDEQC
+533 GDWVRVEFNKDEQC

-561 LSMTTVNEK
+561 LSMTTVDEK
-570 SVVKFRLS
+570 SVVKFWLS

-623 IKPLSETRTLQA
+623 IKPLSKTGTLQA

-685 IDATKIYNSDW
+685 IDATKIYNSNW
-696 KNDLGINKYNSVYTC
+696 KKDLGINKYNSVYTC

-732 TLDFREAPKLES
+732 TLDFREKPSIKS
-744 TKFFARE
+744 KSFFIQGTPDWIA
-751 SDSVNWEPFYL
+751 F
-762 SKTTTSDSIEVG
+762 SKEN
-774 PNLLQEGKF
+774 NLLQEGKF
-783 KFKIGLSSISE
+783 KVTVLPQSLSE
-794 GSGEVIIRE
+794 GNGEIIIKE
-803 GGIQKGTHHF
+803 GNVQRGKSSFSIK
-813 EVSPPLQTDTGWQ
+813 PPSYNDNEGKWEPDSSSQD
-826 ASKIGPVEISID
+826 PVEVQFD
-838 IPEITNLNS
+838 IPEITNSNP
-847 KTYEIVINGPGGS
+847 KTYEIVVNGPGGFY
-860 CSETVTFQVAP
+860 SEKVAFQVAP
-871 QYDPNIIITDVSLS
+871 QYNPNIVITDVSLS
-885 QDEKTLT
+885 EDEKTLI
-892 VEFSKNA
+892 VEFSKNS

-905 FKFGDYIGKV
+905 FNFEKYTGTV
-915 SENTV
+915 SGNTV
-920 SFSSQSKFFG
+920 SFSSLSDNKFFG
-930 DSWTTK
+930 DNWTTQ
-936 NIQLDIIST
+936 NIQLQVKST

-951 INETTYTPC
+951 IGEITYNRC
-960 FERGKNYVSSS
+960 FEREKNYVSSS

>member
-21 WNQKDSGSG
+21 WNQSGSGNG
-30 VGATSYRTIARVPI
+30 VGATSYRTIVRVPI

-184 AGDLITVGWSGAKGG
+184 AGDYITVGWSGAKGG
-199 TNNPISSDLAGVGVT
+199 TNNPISSYLVEVGVT
-214 SNFSVVDAKRVEA
+214 SNFTVLVSKKVES
-227 TKTSGSVQIKLPENT
+227 TTTSGSIQIELPENT

-260 YAPSGNYSQHVFTE
+260 YAPSGNYSQHIFTE
-274 RIPETGTTE
+274 PIPETGTTN

-298 VAVSGQLPSEGK
+298 VAVSGQLPSKGE

-323 DNKYHGNIQS
+323 DNKYHGNIQP
-333 ITYYYSTSATGT
+333 ITYYYLNSEGKRIELDGPF
-345 KTKLSGS
+345 KT
-352 FETDQTE
+352 EQTE
-359 FYIWSKDGKEYS
+359 FSIWSYDGKEFS
-371 STAKVVKITRNKKPQ
+371 STAKTVKITRNKKPQ
-386 ITGITCSKS
+386 ITEITCSKS

-419 SSSGTFKT
+419 PSGTSGTFKT
-427 IIEFLKG
+427 IIQFLKN
-434 NSTSRKVVASY
+434 NSSSGKVVASY
-445 TYNNKDKINSN
+445 TYSNKDKINSN
-456 GSSTTKEINVRSI
+456 VSSTKEINVRSI
-469 LMNVPI
+469 LMNVPL
-475 DFSSSDTYWRPG
+475 DFSSSDTYWRPA
-487 FIINN
+487 FIVNN
-492 GLEDSDLVKY
+492 GLEDSDLFEY

-520 TESGEGRTDTVLF
+520 TESGEGRTDTALF
-533 GDWVRVKFDKDEQC
+533 GDWVRVEFDKDEQC
-547 DPSAIAI
+547 NPSAIAI
-554 EGISVSN
+554 EEISVSN

-685 IDATKIYNSDW
+685 IDATKIYNSNW
-696 KNDLGINKYNSVYTC
+696 KKDLGINKYNSVYTC

-744 TKFFARE
+744 KKFFARE

-783 KFKIGLSSISE
+783 KFNITLSSISE

-803 GGIQKGTHHF
+803 GGIQKGIHYF
-813 EVSPPLQTDTGWQ
+813 EVSLPLQTDTGWQ
-826 ASKIGPVEISID
+826 ASKVDPVEISID
-838 IPEITNLNS
+838 IPEITNLNP

-860 CSETVTFQVAP
+860 CSKEVTFQVAP
-871 QYDPNIIITDVSLS
+871 QYDPNIVITDVSLS

-892 VEFSKNA
+892 IEFSKNV

-905 FKFGDYIGKV
+905 FKFGDYTGKV

-960 FERGKNYVSSS
+960 FIRGKNYVSSS

-1022 FLLDSSAGTFTIT
+1022 FLLDSLAGTFTIT

>member
-1 MSVQKKIYTLSSGS
+1 MSVYKKIYTLSSGS

-30 VGATSYRTIARVPI
+30 VGATSYRTIVRVPI

-85 AKRQTAP
+85 AKRKTAP

-110 TITISLSDVEVGTSS
+110 TITISLSDIEVGTSS

-132 RSNSVMRFTGFS
+132 RSNSIMRFTGFS

-199 TNNPISSDLAGVGVT
+199 TNNPISSYLVEVGVT
-214 SNFSVVDAKRVEA
+214 SNFTVLVSKKVES
-227 TKTSGSVQIKLPENT
+227 TITSGRVQIKLPENT

-260 YAPSGNYSQHVFTE
+260 YAPSGNYSQHIFTE
-274 RIPETGTTE
+274 QISETGTTE

-345 KTKLSGS
+345 KIKLSGS

-487 FIINN
+487 FIVNN

-520 TESGEGRTDTVLF
+520 TESGEGRTDTALF

-561 LSMTTVNEK
+561 LSMTTVDEK

-623 IKPLSETRTLQA
+623 IKPLSETRILQA
-635 TLEALDGSNQSAQ
+635 TLEALDGSNQSTQ

-671 NFLDTASNDTKQLS
+671 NFLDTSSNDTKQLS

-696 KNDLGINKYNSVYTC
+696 KKDLGINKYNSVYTC
-711 SARAVLTNIFG
+711 SARAVLTNVFG

-732 TLDFREAPKLES
+732 TLDFSEKPGIKS
-744 TKFFARE
+744 KSFFIQG
-751 SDSVNWEPFYL
+751 
-762 SKTTTSDSIEVG
+762 TSDWIAFSKEN
-774 PNLLQEGKF
+774 NLLQEGKF
-783 KFKIGLSSISE
+783 KVTVLPQSLSE
-794 GSGEVIIRE
+794 GSGEIIIKE
-803 GGIQKGTHHF
+803 GNVQRGKSSFSIKPPSYNGNKGKW
-813 EVSPPLQTDTGWQ
+813 EPDSSSQD
-826 ASKIGPVEISID
+826 PVEVQFD
-838 IPEITNLNS
+838 IPEITNSNP
-847 KTYEIVINGPGGS
+847 KTYEIVVNGPGGFY
-860 CSETVTFQVAP
+860 SEKVAFQVAP
-871 QYDPNIIITDVSLS
+871 QYNPNIVITDVSLS
-885 QDEKTLT
+885 EDEKTLI
-892 VEFSKNA
+892 VEFSKNS

-905 FKFGDYIGKV
+905 FNFGNYTGTV
-915 SENTV
+915 SGNTV
-920 SFSSQSKFFG
+920 SFSSLSDNKFFG
-930 DSWTTK
+930 DNWTTQ
-936 NIQLDIIST
+936 NIQLQVKST

-951 INETTYTPC
+951 IGEITYNRC
-960 FERGKNYVSSS
+960 FEREKKYVSSS

-1041 GTDEVVK
+1041 GTGEVVK